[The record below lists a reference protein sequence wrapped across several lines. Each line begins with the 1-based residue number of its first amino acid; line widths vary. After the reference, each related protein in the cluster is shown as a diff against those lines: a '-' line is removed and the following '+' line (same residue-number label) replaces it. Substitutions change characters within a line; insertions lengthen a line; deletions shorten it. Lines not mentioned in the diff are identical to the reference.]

1 MRDDGTA
8 RGAEGMLHLLV
19 CAVPTHFSNII
30 SNFVVFQILFQT
42 LTGAAPGLV
51 ERMVR
56 FSVAFYRYFFVT
68 RIVEKLIVPNSTF
81 CYPGGSN
88 GRKLALT
95 VLPRRCKG
103 SVVLE
108 RRVEDH
114 RFLEGCC
121 RPHVLGTGSRDQLLI
136 LRASGLKRNLVLF
149 TSAQRHI

>member
-103 SVVLE
+103 SVVLAGALKAIDFS
-108 RRVEDH
+108 RAAVARTFWGLD
-114 RFLEGCC
+114 LEISC
-121 RPHVLGTGSRDQLLI
+121 
-136 LRASGLKRNLVLF
+136 
-149 TSAQRHI
+149 